1 MEILEDTP
9 DLAQVTRIYVTES
22 KNPAGKC
29 HLCSSHLMQFSMK
42 ESLIRNFTA
51 SDVEY
56 EGWMAAAIIK
66 EECSHWVKTYGGR
79 CYSAMCLT
87 YSC

>member
-1 MEILEDTP
+1 MRDH
-9 DLAQVTRIYVTES
+9 AQQVTRISVTKS

-29 HLCSSHLMQFSMK
+29 HFFSSHLMQFSMK
-42 ESLIRNFTA
+42 ESLMQNFTT

-66 EECSHWVKTYGGR
+66 EECSYWIGTSG
-79 CYSAMCLT
+79 
-87 YSC
+87 